1 MARKYKTR
9 KYRRGGRELTK
20 DERATIGLQM
30 EATQKAATEAA
41 KKSKNAAMEMRKARI
56 ASLNKEMAQRR
67 ANAAKKAADAG
78 INELKKVKKHAS
90 ILCRNSTYAKEN
102 PSKCASGGRKRRRTK
117 RRRRSR
123 SRSRGRKSRRRR
135 RRRRRSRRR

>member
-9 KYRRGGRELTK
+9 KYRRGGKLLSAA
-20 DERATIGLQM
+20 ERASIGKQVS
-30 EATQKAATEAA
+30 ATQKAATEAA
-41 KKSKNAAMEMRKARI
+41 MKSKRAAMEIGKARMD
-56 ASLNKEMAQRR
+56 SLDKEMAQRR

-78 INELKKVKKHAS
+78 IKALGQVKKKAS
-90 ILCRNSTYAKEN
+90 ILCRNPAFAKEN
-102 PSKCASGGRKRRRTK
+102 PSRCGSGGRKHRRTK

-135 RRRRRSRRR
+135 RRRSRRR

>member
-9 KYRRGGRELTK
+9 KYRRGGKLLSAA
-20 DERATIGLQM
+20 ERASIGKQVS
-30 EATQKAATEAA
+30 ATQKAASEAA
-41 KKSKNAAMEMRKARI
+41 KKSKSAAMEIGKARM
-56 ASLNKEMAQRR
+56 ASLDKEMAQRR
-67 ANAAKKAADAG
+67 AAAAKKAADAG
-78 INELKKVKKHAS
+78 IKALGQVKKKAS
-90 ILCRNSTYAKEN
+90 ILCRNPIFAREN

-135 RRRRRSRRR
+135 RRRSRRR

>member
-9 KYRRGGRELTK
+9 KYRKGGKLLSPA
-20 DERATIGLQM
+20 ERATIGKQVS
-30 EATQKAATEAA
+30 ATQKAATEAA
-41 KKSKNAAMEMRKARI
+41 KKSKSAAMEIGKARI
-56 ASLNKEMAQRR
+56 KSLNKDMATRR

-78 INELKKVKKHAS
+78 ITALKTVKKKAS
-90 ILCRNSTYAKEN
+90 ILCRNPVFAREN
-102 PSKCASGGRKRRRTK
+102 PSRCGSGGRKHRRTK

-135 RRRRRSRRR
+135 RRRSRRR